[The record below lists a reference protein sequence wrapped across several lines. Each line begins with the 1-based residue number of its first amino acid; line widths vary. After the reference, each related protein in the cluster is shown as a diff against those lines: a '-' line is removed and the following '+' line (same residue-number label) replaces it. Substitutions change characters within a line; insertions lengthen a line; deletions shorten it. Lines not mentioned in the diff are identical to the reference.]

1 MKTEFMGTGS
11 YKSLR
16 RQDITFEDKDQALRD
31 DVRTLGAMLGDLIR
45 EQSGDDL
52 YEFVENA
59 RLRAIRRR
67 EGNEKPGEELAEL
80 VGGLDANEAL
90 QVIRSFSTYFQ
101 MVNTAEKVHRIR
113 RRREYLRD
121 VVHYQP
127 GGLEDT
133 FIKLKASGL
142 TADGLKDLLDS
153 LSIEPVFTAHPTEP
167 TRRTILR
174 KEQNIVKHLIDLLN
188 PTMTPQETN
197 AALQNIR
204 LLATT
209 GWQTDEHPSEQM
221 TVADELEHV
230 LFFVTDVLYR
240 AIPPFYEDIEAAVKR
255 IYGEEGDD
263 VEVPSVLHFGS
274 WVGGDM
280 DGNPNVNA
288 KTIRETLARQRSL
301 ILDLYF
307 KECASIGAK
316 LSQSDERASFG
327 QGMLD
332 KIEEYRGVFPNAYH
346 AVPARHRDMPY
357 RVFLRLVQQRLQSTY
372 DDDVFPYEKVEQL
385 IGDIQLVADSLAEN
399 KGEQAGLFSIR
410 RLLRRIN
417 TFGFHMVTLDV
428 RQDSEVHRNVIGEC
442 LGEDDWLD
450 MTAQERTAR
459 ITEAILSRESAPMN
473 PSTQARKAIAVF
485 QAIAFCRRK
494 YGPKAIGPF
503 IVSMT
508 QGADDILSVILLAQ
522 WGELHNK
529 RGEVPLDIA
538 PLLETVDDLQNGPAI
553 LESLLSAELYRE
565 HLKRRDDRQ
574 MVMIGYSDSNKDG
587 GLASARWALQNAQEV
602 IVRAAESQGIELTL
616 FHGRGGTIS
625 RGGSKTHVA
634 VLGAPPGTVNG
645 RLRVTEQGE
654 IINEKYGLRGIA
666 LRTLEQMTGSVAL
679 ATAMPKHRGN
689 DRPEWHDMM
698 DVIANESRRAYRKLI
713 YETPNFYSYFR
724 KATPIDLIERM
735 RIGSRPPSRRR
746 QSGIEDLRAIPWV
759 FSWTQARFVLPGW
772 YGIGSGLKKA
782 IEQFGDEAFGEMFKE
797 WYFHRS
803 LAADTEMVLAKSDLG
818 VAEQYSKLA
827 GDDLHNEF
835 FPIIKTEFDLTSE
848 LILKFS
854 DHKTLLEG
862 DITLQRAIMLRN
874 PYVDPM
880 SLMQVDLLARWR
892 ASNYEDQEIF
902 DALLASVNGIA
913 QALQNTG

>member
-1 MKTEFMGTGS
+1 METGTH
-11 YKSLR
+11 KSLR

-31 DVRTLGAMLGDLIR
+31 DVRMLGAMVGELIR
-45 EQSGDDL
+45 EQDGDAL

-67 EGNEKPGEELAEL
+67 EGNEKPCEELAEL
-80 VGGLDANEAL
+80 VGGLEPKEAL

-142 TADGLKDLLDS
+142 DIAGLKELLNN
-153 LSIEPVFTAHPTEP
+153 LSIEPIFTAHPTEP

-174 KEQNIVKHLIDLLN
+174 KEQNIVKHLVDLLN
-188 PTMTPQETN
+188 PTMTPQETRS
-197 AALQNIR
+197 AHDNIR

-240 AIPPFYEDIEAAVKR
+240 AVPPFYEDIESAIQR
-255 IYGEEGDD
+255 IYGEEGKSI
-263 VEVPSVLHFGS
+263 EIPSILRFGS

-288 KTIRETLARQRSL
+288 KTIRATLARQRSL
-301 ILDLYF
+301 VLDLYY
-307 KECASIGAK
+307 KECASIAAK
-316 LSQSDERASFG
+316 LSQSTDRAKFG
-327 QGMLD
+327 QAMLD
-332 KIEEYRGVFPNAYH
+332 RIEEYRGVFPNAYH

-357 RVFLRLVQQRLQSTY
+357 RVFLRLIQQRLQSTY
-372 DDDVFPYEKVEQL
+372 DDDIYPYEKVGQL
-385 IGDIQLVADSLAEN
+385 LGDIQLIANSLSRN
-399 KGEQAGLFSIR
+399 KGRQAGLFAVR

-417 TFGFHMVTLDV
+417 TFGFHLVTLDI
-428 RQDSEVHRNVIGEC
+428 RQDSETHRSVVGEC
-442 LGEDDWLD
+442 LGEEDWEEKS
-450 MTAQERTAR
+450 AEERSER
-459 ITEAILSRESAPMN
+459 IIDAIVTRESVPMN
-473 PSTQARKAIAVF
+473 LSTQARKTIAVF

-522 WGELHNK
+522 WGEVHNK

-538 PLLETVDDLQNGPAI
+538 PLLETVDDLQNGPEI
-553 LESLLSAELYRE
+553 LKALLKTDLYRA
-565 HLKRRDDRQ
+565 HVKRRKNRQ
-574 MVMIGYSDSNKDG
+574 MIMIGYSDSNKDG

-602 IVRAAESQGIELTL
+602 IVAAAADQGIELTL
-616 FHGRGGTIS
+616 FHGRGGTVS

-634 VLGAPPGTVNG
+634 VMGAPPGTVNG

-679 ATAMPKHRGN
+679 ATALPRHRGN
-689 DRPEWHDMM
+689 DRAEWHEMM
-698 DVIANESRRAYRKLI
+698 DVIADESRRAYRKLV
-713 YETPNFYSYFR
+713 YETPNFYEYFR

-735 RIGSRPPSRRR
+735 RIGSRPSSRRR

-759 FSWTQARFVLPGW
+759 FSWTQARSVLPGW
-772 YGIGSGLKKA
+772 YGVGSGLKKA
-782 IEQFGDEAFGEMFKE
+782 IDQFGEEAFAEMFRE
-797 WYFHRS
+797 WYFLRS
-803 LAADTEMVLAKSDLG
+803 LTADTEMVLAKSDLG
-818 VAEQYSKLA
+818 IAELYSELS
-827 GDDLHNEF
+827 GELHEEF
-835 FPIIKTEFDLTSE
+835 FPIIKAEYELTRE
-848 LILKFS
+848 LVLKYS
-854 DHKTLLEG
+854 DHDSLLEG
-862 DITLQRAIMLRN
+862 DVTLQRAIMLRN

-880 SLMQVDLLARWR
+880 SLMQVDLLSRWR
-892 ASNYEDQEIF
+892 ASDYEDQEIF

>member
-1 MKTEFMGTGS
+1 MEPENYNSM
-11 YKSLR
+11 R

-31 DVRTLGAMLGDLIR
+31 DVRTLGAMVGDLIR
-45 EQSGDDL
+45 EQSGEDL

-67 EGNEKPGEELAEL
+67 EGNEKPGEQLADL
-80 VGGLDANEAL
+80 VDGLEPKDAL

-113 RRREYLRD
+113 RRRDYLRD

-133 FIKLKASGL
+133 FIKLKASGMD
-142 TADGLKDLLDS
+142 ADGLRELLVS
-153 LSIEPVFTAHPTEP
+153 LSIEPIFTAHPTEP

-174 KEQNIVKHLIDLLN
+174 KEQKIVRHLIELLN
-188 PTMTPQETN
+188 PTMTPQETD

-204 LLATT
+204 LLVTT

-240 AIPPFYEDIEAAVKR
+240 AVPPFYEDIESAVTR
-255 IYGEEGDD
+255 IYGAEGDA
-263 VEVPSVLHFGS
+263 VEVPNILHFGS

-288 KTIRETLARQRSL
+288 KTIRATLARQRSL

-307 KECASIGAK
+307 KECASIAAK
-316 LSQSDERASFG
+316 LSQSADRVGFG

-357 RVFLRLVQQRLQSTY
+357 RVFLRLVQQRLQTTY
-372 DDDVFPYEKVEQL
+372 DDDVFPYEKVGQL
-385 IGDIQLVADSLAEN
+385 LEDIQLIADSLTEN
-399 KGEQAGLFSIR
+399 KGEQAGLFAIR
-410 RLLRRIN
+410 RLLRRVN
-417 TFGFHMVTLDV
+417 TFGFHMVTLDI
-428 RQDSEVHRNVIGEC
+428 RQDSQVHRNVIGEC
-442 LGEDDWLD
+442 LGEDDWSEMSAED
-450 MTAQERTAR
+450 RTVR
-459 ITEAILSRESAPMN
+459 LEEAIASRESMPMTL
-473 PSTQARKAIAVF
+473 STQARKTIAVF

-494 YGPKAIGPF
+494 YGPNAIGPF

-529 RGEVPLDIA
+529 RGDVPMNIA
-538 PLLETVDDLQNGPAI
+538 PLLETVDDLHNGPAI
-553 LESLLSAELYRE
+553 LEALLSTDIYRK
-565 HLKRRDDRQ
+565 HLRLRGDRQ

-602 IVRAAESQGIELTL
+602 LVKAVAAQDIELTL
-616 FHGRGGTIS
+616 FHGRGGTVS

-645 RLRVTEQGE
+645 CLRVTEQGE

-679 ATAMPKHRGN
+679 ATAMPRHRGN
-689 DRPEWHDMM
+689 DKPEWHDMM
-698 DVIANESRRAYRKLI
+698 DVIAAESRRAYRKLI
-713 YETPNFYSYFR
+713 YETPSFYEYFR
-724 KATPIDLIERM
+724 KATPIDIIERM
-735 RIGSRPPSRRR
+735 RIGSRPSARRH

-759 FSWTQARFVLPGW
+759 FSWTQARFLLPGW
-772 YGIGSGLKKA
+772 YGIGSGLRKA
-782 IEQFGDEAFGEMFKE
+782 VHQFGDEAVGEMIRE

-803 LAADTEMVLAKSDLG
+803 LTADTEMVLAKADLG
-818 VAEQYSKLA
+818 IAELYSTLA
-827 GDDLHNEF
+827 GEELHNEF
-835 FPIIKTEFDLTSE
+835 FPIIKTEFNLTRDLVMSYSQHDE
-848 LILKFS
+848 
-854 DHKTLLEG
+854 LLEG
-862 DITLQRAIMLRN
+862 DLTLQRAIMLRN

-880 SLMQVDLLARWR
+880 SLMQVDLLSRWR
-892 ASNYEDQEIF
+892 ASNCEDEEIF
-902 DALLASVNGIA
+902 NALLASVNGIA

>member
-1 MKTEFMGTGS
+1 MDAGIH
-11 YKSLR
+11 KSLR

-31 DVRTLGAMLGDLIR
+31 DVRMLGAMLGDLIR
-45 EQSGDDL
+45 EQSGDAL
-52 YEFVENA
+52 YEFVESA
-59 RLRAIRRR
+59 RVRAIRRR
-67 EGNEKPGEELAEL
+67 EGNEKPGEGLAEL
-80 VGGLDANEAL
+80 VGNLDAKEAL

-142 TADGLKDLLDS
+142 DAAGLQDLLDN
-153 LSIEPVFTAHPTEP
+153 LSIEPIFTAHPTEP

-174 KEQNIVKHLIDLLN
+174 KEQNIVKHLVDLLN
-188 PTMTPQETN
+188 PTMTPQETSS
-197 AALQNIR
+197 AHENIR

-240 AIPPFYEDIEAAVKR
+240 AIPPFYEDIESAVER
-255 IYGEEGDD
+255 IYGEDGKN
-263 VEVPSVLHFGS
+263 VEVPGVLQFGS

-288 KTIRETLARQRSL
+288 KTIRATLARQRSL
-301 ILDLYF
+301 ILDLYYN
-307 KECASIGAK
+307 ECAAIGAK
-316 LSQSDERASFG
+316 LSQSAERASFG
-327 QGMLD
+327 QAMLD
-332 KIEEYRGVFPNAYH
+332 RIDEYRGVFPNAYH

-357 RVFLRLVQQRLQSTY
+357 RVFLRLIQQRLQTTY
-372 DDDVFPYEKVEQL
+372 DDDVFPYERIGQL
-385 IGDIQLVADSLAEN
+385 KGDIQLIADSLREN
-399 KGEQAGLFSIR
+399 KGEQAGLFAIR

-417 TFGFHMVTLDV
+417 TFGFHMVTLDI
-428 RQDSEVHRNVIGEC
+428 RQDAETHRSVVGEC
-442 LGEDDWLD
+442 LGEEDWDDMSAD
-450 MTAQERTAR
+450 DRTAR
-459 ITEAILSRESAPMN
+459 IIEAIETRESAPMHL
-473 PSTQARKAIAVF
+473 STQARKTIAVF

-522 WGELHNK
+522 WSELHNK
-529 RGEVPLDIA
+529 RGEVPVDIA
-538 PLLETVDDLQNGPAI
+538 PLLETVDDLQSGPAI
-553 LESLLSAELYRE
+553 LESLLATDLYRA
-565 HLKRRDDRQ
+565 HLKRRENRQ
-574 MVMIGYSDSNKDG
+574 MIMIGYSDSNKDG
-587 GLASARWALQNAQEV
+587 GLASARWALQNAQEI
-602 IVRAAESQGIELTL
+602 IVAAAEKEGIELTL
-616 FHGRGGTIS
+616 FHGRGGTVS

-634 VLGAPPGTVNG
+634 VMGAPPGTVNG

-679 ATAMPKHRGN
+679 ATALPRHRGN
-689 DRPEWHDMM
+689 DKAEWHEMM
-698 DVIANESRRAYRKLI
+698 DVIASEGRRAYRKLV
-713 YETPNFYSYFR
+713 YKTPNFYDYFR

-735 RIGSRPPSRRR
+735 RIGSRPSSRRR

-759 FSWTQARFVLPGW
+759 FSWTQARCILPGW
-772 YGIGSGLKKA
+772 YGVGSGFQKA
-782 IEQFGDEAFGEMFKE
+782 IDQFGEDAFAEMFNE
-797 WYFHRS
+797 WYFMRS
-803 LAADTEMVLAKSDLG
+803 MTADTEMVLAKSDLG
-818 VAEQYSKLA
+818 IAELYSELS
-827 GDDLHNEF
+827 GDLHEEF
-835 FPIIKTEFDLTSE
+835 FPTIKTEYDLTQE
-848 LILKFS
+848 LVLKYS
-854 DHKTLLEG
+854 DHESLLEG
-862 DITLQRAIMLRN
+862 DVTLQRAIMLRN

-880 SLMQVDLLARWR
+880 SLMQVDLLSRWR
-892 ASNYEDQEIF
+892 ASNHEDQDIF

>member
-1 MKTEFMGTGS
+1 MADLMDTGIHR
-11 YKSLR
+11 SLR
-16 RQDITFEDKDQALRD
+16 RQDITFEDKDQSLRD
-31 DVRTLGAMLGDLIR
+31 DVRMLGAMLGDLIR
-45 EQSGDDL
+45 DQSGDAL

-59 RLRAIRRR
+59 RVRAIRRR
-67 EGNEKPGEELAEL
+67 EGHEKPGEELSEL
-80 VGGLDANEAL
+80 VGGLEPSEAL

-142 TADGLKDLLDS
+142 DINGLKDLLGS
-153 LSIEPVFTAHPTEP
+153 LLIEPIFTAHPTEP
-167 TRRTILR
+167 TRRTMLR
-174 KEQNIVKHLIDLLN
+174 KEQNIVKHMVDMLN

-240 AIPPFYEDIEAAVKR
+240 AIPPFYEDIETAVER
-255 IYGEEGDD
+255 IYGESIEL
-263 VEVPSVLHFGS
+263 PSILRFGS

-288 KTIRETLARQRSL
+288 KTIRATLARQRSL
-301 ILDLYF
+301 ILDLYY
-307 KECASIGAK
+307 KECAAIAAK
-316 LSQSDERASFG
+316 LSQSAERADFS
-327 QGMLD
+327 QAMLD
-332 KIEEYRGVFPNAYH
+332 KIDEYRGVFPNAFH

-357 RVFLRLVQQRLQSTY
+357 RVFLRLIQQRLQSTF

-385 IGDIQLVADSLAEN
+385 AGDIQLIADSLAEN
-399 KGEQAGLFSIR
+399 KGEQAGLFAVQ

-417 TFGFHMVTLDV
+417 TFGFHLVTLDI
-428 RQDSEVHRNVIGEC
+428 RQDAEVHRQVVGEC
-442 LGEDDWLD
+442 LGEDDWMEMSAD
-450 MTAQERTAR
+450 ARTEL
-459 ITEAILSRESAPMN
+459 IIEAISSRESAPMHL
-473 PSTQARKAIAVF
+473 STQARKTIAVF
-485 QAIAFCRRK
+485 QAIAACRRK
-494 YGPKAIGPF
+494 YGPNAIGPF

-508 QGADDILSVILLAQ
+508 KGTDDILSVLLLAQ

-538 PLLETVDDLQNGPAI
+538 PLLETVDDLQSGPEI
-553 LESLLSAELYRE
+553 LDDLLSTELYRK
-565 HLKRRDDRQ
+565 HLSRRKDRQ
-574 MVMIGYSDSNKDG
+574 MIMIGYSDSNKDG
-587 GLASARWALQNAQEV
+587 GLTSARWALQNAQEV
-602 IVRAAESQGIELTL
+602 IVSAADNHDIELNL
-616 FHGRGGTIS
+616 FHGRGGTVS

-634 VLGAPPGTVNG
+634 VMGAPPGTING

-679 ATAMPKHRGN
+679 ATAMPRHRGN
-689 DRPEWHDMM
+689 DKAGWHEMM
-698 DVIANESRRAYRKLI
+698 DLIAEEGRRAYRQLVYDTPGF
-713 YETPNFYSYFR
+713 YEYFR
-724 KATPIDLIERM
+724 TATPIDLIERM
-735 RIGSRPPSRRR
+735 RIGSRPSSRRK

-759 FSWTQARFVLPGW
+759 FSWTQARSVLPGW
-772 YGIGSGLKKA
+772 YGVGSGFKKA
-782 IEQFGDEAFGEMFKE
+782 IEEFGEDAFSEMFSE
-797 WYFHRS
+797 WYFLRS
-803 LAADTEMVLAKSDLG
+803 LTADTEMVLAKADLG
-818 VAEQYSKLA
+818 IADLYSQLS
-827 GDDLHNEF
+827 GDLHEQF
-835 FPIIKTEFDLTSE
+835 FPIIRTEFDLTQD
-848 LILKFS
+848 LILKYS
-854 DHKTLLEG
+854 GHETLLQG

-880 SLMQVDLLARWR
+880 SLMQVDLLSRWR
-892 ASNYEDQEIF
+892 ASNHEDE
-902 DALLASVNGIA
+902 DMLNALMASVNGIA

>member
-1 MKTEFMGTGS
+1 MANPMDTGIH
-11 YKSLR
+11 KSLR

-31 DVRTLGAMLGDLIR
+31 DVRMLGAMLGDLIR
-45 EQSGDDL
+45 EQSGDEL
-52 YEFVENA
+52 YEFVESA

-67 EGNEKPGEELAEL
+67 EGNEKPGEELSEL
-80 VGGLDANEAL
+80 VRNLDSKQAL

-121 VVHYQP
+121 VVHFQP

-142 TADGLKDLLDS
+142 DAEGLKELLDT
-153 LSIEPVFTAHPTEP
+153 LLIEPIFTAHPTEP

-174 KEQNIVKHLIDLLN
+174 KEQNIVKHLVDMLN
-188 PTMTPQETN
+188 PTMTPQETD

-240 AIPPFYEDIEAAVKR
+240 ALPPFYEDIESAIER
-255 IYGEEGDD
+255 IYGEEGAN
-263 VEVPSVLHFGS
+263 VEVPSILRFGS

-301 ILDLYF
+301 ILDLYY
-307 KECASIGAK
+307 KECASIAAK
-316 LSQSDERASFG
+316 LSQSTDRASFG
-327 QGMLD
+327 QPMLD
-332 KIEEYRGVFPNAYH
+332 KIEEYRGVFPKAYH

-372 DDDVFPYEKVEQL
+372 DDDIYPYEKVGHLVDDIDL
-385 IGDIQLVADSLAEN
+385 IADSLAKN
-399 KGEQAGLFSIR
+399 KGEQAGLFAVR
-410 RLLRRIN
+410 RLLRRIH
-417 TFGFHMVTLDV
+417 TFGFHLVTLDI
-428 RQDSEVHRNVIGEC
+428 RQDAEVHREVIGEC
-442 LGEDDWLD
+442 LGEDDWSEMSAD
-450 MTAQERTAR
+450 DRTAR
-459 ITEAILSRESAPMN
+459 ILEAISSREGAPMN
-473 PSTQARKAIAVF
+473 LSTQARKTIAVF

-508 QGADDILSVILLAQ
+508 QGTDDILSVILLAQ
-522 WGELHNK
+522 WSELHNK
-529 RGEVPLDIA
+529 RGEVPIDIA
-538 PLLETVDDLQNGPAI
+538 PLLETVDDLSNGPAI
-553 LESLLSAELYRE
+553 LESLLSTDLYRK
-565 HLKRRDDRQ
+565 HLQRRNNRQ
-574 MVMIGYSDSNKDG
+574 MIMIGYSDSNKDG

-602 IVRAAESQGIELTL
+602 IVEAAVSHDIELVL
-616 FHGRGGTIS
+616 FHGRGGTVS

-634 VLGAPPGTVNG
+634 VMGAPPGTVNG

-679 ATAMPKHRGN
+679 ATAMPRHRGN
-689 DRPEWHDMM
+689 DKAEWHEMM
-698 DVIANESRRAYRKLI
+698 DVMANEGRRAYRKLVYQSPGF
-713 YETPNFYSYFR
+713 YEYFR

-735 RIGSRPPSRRR
+735 RIGSRPSSRRQ

-772 YGIGSGLKKA
+772 YGVGAGMRKA
-782 IEQFGDEAFGEMFKE
+782 IDQFGDEAFAEMFNE
-797 WYFHRS
+797 WYFMRT
-803 LAADTEMVLAKSDLG
+803 LTADTEMVLAKSDLG
-818 VAEQYSKLA
+818 IAELYSKLA
-827 GDDLHNEF
+827 GELHDQF
-835 FPIIKTEFDLTSE
+835 FPTIKAEYELTRN
-848 LILKFS
+848 LILKHS
-854 DHKTLLEG
+854 DHDTLLDG

-880 SLMQVDLLARWR
+880 SLMQVDLLSRWR
-892 ASNYEDQEIF
+892 ESNYEDSDVF

>member
-1 MKTEFMGTGS
+1 MDAGIH
-11 YKSLR
+11 KSLR

-31 DVRTLGAMLGDLIR
+31 DVRMLGAMLGDLIR
-45 EQSGDDL
+45 EQSGDAL
-52 YEFVENA
+52 YEFVESA

-67 EGNEKPGEELAEL
+67 EGNEKPGEGLAEL
-80 VGGLDANEAL
+80 VGNLDAKEAL

-142 TADGLKDLLDS
+142 DAAGLQDLLDN
-153 LSIEPVFTAHPTEP
+153 LSIEPIFTAHPTEP

-174 KEQNIVKHLIDLLN
+174 KEQNIVKHLVDLLN
-188 PTMTPQETN
+188 PTMTPQETSS
-197 AALQNIR
+197 AHENIR

-240 AIPPFYEDIEAAVKR
+240 AIPPFYEDIESAIER
-255 IYGEEGDD
+255 IYGEDGKS
-263 VEVPSVLHFGS
+263 VKVPSVLHFGS

-288 KTIRETLARQRSL
+288 KTIRATLARQRSL
-301 ILDLYF
+301 ILDLYY

-316 LSQSDERASFG
+316 LSQSAERASFG
-327 QGMLD
+327 QAMLD
-332 KIEEYRGVFPNAYH
+332 RIDEYRGVFPNAYH

-357 RVFLRLVQQRLQSTY
+357 RVFLRLIQQRLQTTY

-385 IGDIQLVADSLAEN
+385 KGDIQLIADSLKEN
-399 KGEQAGLFSIR
+399 KGEQAGLFAIR

-417 TFGFHMVTLDV
+417 TFGFHMVTLDI
-428 RQDSEVHRNVIGEC
+428 RQDAETHRSVVGEC
-442 LGEDDWLD
+442 LGEDAWDD
-450 MTAQERTAR
+450 MSADDRTAR
-459 ITEAILSRESAPMN
+459 IIEAIETRESIPMN
-473 PSTQARKAIAVF
+473 LSTQARKTIAVF

-503 IVSMT
+503 VVSMT

-522 WGELHNK
+522 WSELHNK
-529 RGEVPLDIA
+529 RGDVPVDIA
-538 PLLETVDDLQNGPAI
+538 PLLETVDDLRNGPDI
-553 LESLLSAELYRE
+553 LESLLATDLYRK
-565 HLKRRDDRQ
+565 HLKRRDNRQ
-574 MVMIGYSDSNKDG
+574 IIMIGYSDSNKDG

-602 IVRAAESQGIELTL
+602 IVAAADKEGIEITL
-616 FHGRGGTIS
+616 FHGRGGTVS

-634 VLGAPPGTVNG
+634 VMGAPPGTVNG

-679 ATAMPKHRGN
+679 ATALPRHRGN
-689 DRPEWHDMM
+689 DKAEWHEMM
-698 DVIANESRRAYRKLI
+698 DVIANEGRRAYRKLI
-713 YETPNFYSYFR
+713 YETPNFYDYFR

-735 RIGSRPPSRRR
+735 RIGSRPSSRRR

-772 YGIGSGLKKA
+772 YGVGSGFRKA
-782 IEQFGDEAFGEMFKE
+782 IDQFGEDAFAEMFNE
-797 WYFHRS
+797 WYFMRS
-803 LAADTEMVLAKSDLG
+803 MTADTEMVLAKSDLG
-818 VAEQYSKLA
+818 IAELYSELS
-827 GDDLHNEF
+827 GDLHQEF
-835 FPIIKTEFDLTSE
+835 FPTIKTEYDLTQE
-848 LILKFS
+848 LVLKYS
-854 DHKTLLEG
+854 DHESLLEG
-862 DITLQRAIMLRN
+862 DVTLQRAIMLRN

-880 SLMQVDLLARWR
+880 SLMQVDLLSRWR
-892 ASNYEDQEIF
+892 ASNYEDQDIF